1 MDKHRR
7 LLDRY
12 PEAVAWD
19 ETVTVIGP
27 RFHLEG
33 DVEAEGTV
41 VVAGRVDGGIR
52 SGRFVRVLHGAVVRG
67 PIRGRDI
74 LVEGAVDGDVTAEG
88 HLELGKTG
96 RVRGD
101 LSGERIAMAEGAY
114 LRGRVIAR
122 SGRIRRF
129 RDRRDD

>member
-1 MDKHRR
+1 MTRERR
-7 LLDRY
+7 LVDRY

-19 ETVTVIGP
+19 ESVTVIGP

-41 VVAGRVDGGIR
+41 VVAGRVDGEIR
-52 SGRFVRVLHGAVVRG
+52 SGRLVRILHGAVVRG
-67 PIRGRDI
+67 PVHGRDV
-74 LVEGAVDGDVTAEG
+74 LVEGAVDGDVLADG
-88 HLELGKTG
+88 QLELGRTG

-129 RDRRDD
+129 RDRRED